1 MLILEPENAQEH
13 IQYFVNTNKT
23 ILYIY
28 NSETNEINRFFS
40 DKWPSMNISCRC
52 VDDDEELTSYLD
64 FKTIINKDALFVK
77 KVSPIA
83 STIKS
88 PAFFE
93 EVDENTGITSNI
105 LNEFLGSSDFI
116 GAKENNKFKNKR
128 NLISLLEKEAPTF
141 SMLLKNLF
149 HNEKNEVIENF
160 LRWLRVCSFED
171 KHQDILFLFC
181 GTSVIN
187 QGQGAGKGVLINYL
201 NHLLS
206 GLVVSVSNKTYET
219 NFNSNILNK
228 KIIVFDEVNFK
239 TLKYETVKDIT
250 GNPLV
255 RVEFKGKEPI
265 SADNVGSW
273 LMFTNEHDL
282 ENKITYDDRRTFIV
296 RPNPKNGS
304 LNELIKKKYKTF
316 DKFRRSLMAETE
328 NIVHIIAKAQ
338 GKVLSPLELMTEAKT
353 EYFKDK
359 STIEMV
365 DLKDLYQF
373 MANKEMFKK
382 CLAVLE
388 NNDLFTDKEKIRFL
402 KSYSINYK
410 LFSEIFQVLLKNGL
424 VKKESPLFAWER
436 LKEFSLKNGFEMVVV
451 DSSKTKVY
459 KKYRDKT
466 LMLKSGKSKKEIR
479 ELKQLLRHFYGK
491 KNDPDDGLTDVYF

>member
-1 MLILEPENAQEH
+1 MLILEPENDLSH

-28 NSETNEINRFFS
+28 NEEKNQINRYFS
-40 DKWPSMNISCRC
+40 DKWSSMNISCRC
-52 VDDDEELTSYLD
+52 IDDDEETTAYLD

-83 STIKS
+83 STIKK

-93 EVDENTGITSNI
+93 DIDEDTGITSNV

-116 GAKENNKFKNKR
+116 AAKKSNKFANKR
-128 NLISLLEKEAPTF
+128 KLVSLLEKEAPTF
-141 SMLLKNLF
+141 YMLIKNLF

-171 KHQDILFLFC
+171 KHQDIIFLFC
-181 GTSVIN
+181 GTSELN
-187 QGQGAGKGVLINYL
+187 QGQGAGKGVLIDYL

-250 GNPLV
+250 GNPQV

-282 ENKITYDDRRTFIV
+282 EEKITYDDRRTFII

-304 LNELIKKKYKTF
+304 LNELIKKKYGTF
-316 DKFRRSLMAETE
+316 AKFKASLMAETE

-338 GKVLSPLELMTEAKT
+338 GKVLSPLELITEAKT

-373 MANKEMFKK
+373 MANKKMFDKI
-382 CLAVLE
+382 LAVLQ
-388 NNDLFTDKEKIRFL
+388 NNDLFVDKDKIRFL

-410 LFSEIFQVLLKNGL
+410 LFFEIYQVLLKNGL

-451 DSSKTKVY
+451 DTSKTKVF

-466 LMLKSGKSKKEIR
+466 LMLKSGKSTKEIR
-479 ELKQLLRHFYGK
+479 TLKQSLRSFYGK
-491 KNDPDDGLTDVYF
+491 KNEPDDGLTDVYF

>member
-1 MLILEPENAQEH
+1 MLILEPENDLDH

-28 NSETNEINRFFS
+28 NKEKNQIKRFFS
-40 DKWPSMNISCRC
+40 DKWSSMNIPCRC
-52 VDDDEELTSYLD
+52 VDDEEEYTSNLD
-64 FKTIINKDALFVK
+64 FKTIIQKDAAFVR

-83 STIKS
+83 STIKK

-93 EVDENTGITSNI
+93 EFDDDTGITSNI
-105 LNEFLGSSDFI
+105 LNEFLGSADFI
-116 GAKENNKFKNKR
+116 SAKTHNKYANKKKI
-128 NLISLLEKEAPTF
+128 ISLLEKETPTF
-141 SMLLKNLF
+141 YMLIKNLF
-149 HNEKNEVIENF
+149 HNENNDVIENF

-171 KHQDILFLFC
+171 KHQDIIFLFC
-181 GTSVIN
+181 GTSELH
-187 QGQGAGKGVLINYL
+187 QGQGAGKGVLIDYL

-250 GNPLV
+250 GNPQV

-282 ENKITYDDRRTFIV
+282 EEKITYDDRRTFII

-304 LNELIKKKYKTF
+304 LNELIKKKYGTF
-316 DKFRRSLMAETE
+316 AKFKASLMAETE
-328 NIVHIIAKAQ
+328 NIVHIIAEAQ
-338 GKVLSPLELMTEAKT
+338 GKVLSPLELMTEAKR

-359 STIEMV
+359 STIEMM
-365 DLKDLYQF
+365 DLKDFYQF
-373 MANKEMFKK
+373 LANKKMFEK
-382 CLAVLE
+382 CLAILQ

-402 KSYSINYK
+402 KSHSINYK
-410 LFSEIFQVLLKNGL
+410 LFNEIYQVLVKNGI

-436 LKEFSLKNGFEMVVV
+436 LKEFSLKNGFELVSAAMPE
-451 DSSKTKVY
+451 T
-459 KKYRDKT
+459 KKYKRYVDKS
-466 LMLKSGKSKKEIR
+466 LVLKSGKNTKELR
-479 ELKQLLRHFYGK
+479 LLKQQLRVFYGVEK
-491 KNDPDDGLTDVYF
+491 PNLDIPF